1 MTLVTAKKTKSLYCV
16 RTRAREGRV
25 LRSADWSIRK
35 DLLSKELQIHF
46 SINNNALRLF
56 FFNRR
61 VVLWKVTCRFEE
73 SDVSFLGKQRVVFLQ
88 PTCRFVR
95 KNSRCDFAGGYYG
108 LITALYF
115 QNQCVKRLSVF
126 LGSNYVH
133 FQNRCAK
140 KNESLHSDFESKV
153 DSTLKFIVIFAV
165 SLII

>member
-1 MTLVTAKKTKSLYCV
+1 MPFCRKERFATNWFVNSFLYQNKRPC
-16 RTRAREGRV
+16 TYF
-25 LRSADWSIRK
+25 
-35 DLLSKELQIHF
+35 F
-46 SINNNALRLF
+46 STDGSF
-56 FFNRR
+56 FS
-61 VVLWKVTCRFEE
+61 KVTGCFEE

-95 KNSRCDFAGGYYG
+95 KNSRCDFAGCYYG